1 MIKTVLFGACG
12 KMGRVIGKA
21 LIDAVDIE
29 LVGAIDP
36 YFKGEKYEKIIGTDK
51 ISLEVLGSVEE
62 LKKDFDVAVDFTN
75 AEAAYQNIKK
85 ILQMGKRMVVGT
97 TGLTQEMINEFKDL
111 ALKNNTAILI
121 APNFAL
127 GAVLMIQLAKQV
139 VKYFPDVEIIEL
151 HHNEKADAPSGTAIL
166 TAEILSEEMK
176 KHNLTHKDATK
187 IEKLPGSRGGKL
199 DSINIHSVRL
209 PGLVAHQ
216 EIIFGG
222 LGQTLSIRHDALSRE
237 CYIPGVLMAI
247 REIIKREGFFYGL
260 ESFLNREEA

>member
-1 MIKTVLFGACG
+1 
-12 KMGRVIGKA
+12 
-21 LIDAVDIE
+21 
-29 LVGAIDP
+29 
-36 YFKGEKYEKIIGTDK
+36 
-51 ISLEVLGSVEE
+51 
-62 LKKDFDVAVDFTN
+62 
-75 AEAAYQNIKK
+75 
-85 ILQMGKRMVVGT
+85 MVVGT

-111 ALKNNTAILI
+111 AVKNNTAILI

-187 IEKLPGSRGGKL
+187 VEKLPGSRGGKL